1 MEIVYGKNPIREAL
15 AAKKPLNKIFV
26 LRGKKSPSDMKIIQ
40 QARQAKI
47 PVREVDRQKLIE
59 LVGHDGH
66 QGFVALTVDV
76 QYSELEDIFS
86 LAEQREEKP
95 LIALLD
101 EIQDPHNLGAIIR
114 SAEALGFHGIVIP
127 KDRSA
132 GLSATV
138 MKTSAGAA
146 SHLPIVRV
154 TNLARTMDEL
164 KSAGIWIVGADQ
176 DAEQTIYAAK
186 FPSSL
191 AVVIGSEGK
200 GLRRLVREKCDFL
213 VRIPLF
219 GKVDSLNASV
229 AAGIIFAEVRKKI
242 EHGFTRI

>member
-1 MEIVYGKNPIREAL
+1 MTQIIYGKNPIREAL
-15 AAKKPLNKIFV
+15 DAARTINKIFV

-40 QARQAKI
+40 KAKQAKI
-47 PVREVDRQKLIE
+47 PIREVDRKKLIE
-59 LVGHDGH
+59 LTGHDGH
-66 QGFVALTVDV
+66 QGFVALVLEID
-76 QYSELEDIFS
+76 YSTIDDIFA
-86 LAEQREEKP
+86 LAEDRKEKP

-114 SAEALGFHGIVIP
+114 SAEALGFHGIIVP

-154 TNLARTMDEL
+154 TNLARTMEEL
-164 KSAGIWIVGADQ
+164 KSAGIWIAGADQ
-176 DAEQTIYAAK
+176 DAEQTIYEVN

-200 GLRRLVREKCDFL
+200 GLRRLIKQKCDFL

-219 GKVDSLNASV
+219 GNVNSLNASV
-229 AAGIIFAEVRKKI
+229 AAGIIFAEVRKRFI
-242 EHGFTRI
+242 YD